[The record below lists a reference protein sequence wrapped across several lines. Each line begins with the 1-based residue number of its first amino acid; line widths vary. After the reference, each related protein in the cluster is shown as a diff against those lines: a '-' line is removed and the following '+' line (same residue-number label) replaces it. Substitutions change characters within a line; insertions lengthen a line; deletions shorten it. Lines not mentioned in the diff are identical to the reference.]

1 MQRCIMLLPTAY
13 MGKPILVPEF
23 LLLFGLRNALA
34 YRKQLNNSFR

>member
-1 MQRCIMLLPTAY
+1 MLLPTAY